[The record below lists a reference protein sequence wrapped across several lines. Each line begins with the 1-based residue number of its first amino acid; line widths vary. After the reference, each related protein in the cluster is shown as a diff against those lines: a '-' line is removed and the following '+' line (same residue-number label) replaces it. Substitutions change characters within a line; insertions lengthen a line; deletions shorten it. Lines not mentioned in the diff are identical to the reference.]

1 MIQKTNFTKDISFL
15 INRNIYEYDISKANI
30 NILLHANV
38 IDNKTYTRLY
48 NASREER
55 QKEVGIMILKDS
67 NIYNII
73 NTNIKNMR
81 NKLIEVNNIYDDDIL
96 SAKND
101 ALFII
106 DKKPKITK
114 FDNIEFVL
122 KNVYTSFYKIDSL
135 ELYYF
140 CDTANGIEKLDVKG
154 IADNALVKHNEY
166 LLDFFKALFETI
178 QYNINDA
185 VIMLRQFYT
194 DYINNK
200 LDVGYYRNFD
210 SSSMYTLNVYNNIYN
225 SISPPSSIEY
235 INKDYNLNILRDM
248 WQIVSH
254 IVLNKK

>member
-1 MIQKTNFTKDISFL
+1 MIEKTNFTKNISFL

-38 IDNKTYTRLY
+38 IDGQTYTRLY

-67 NIYNII
+67 NIYKII

-81 NKLIEVNNIYDDDIL
+81 NKLMEVNDIYDDDIL

-106 DKKPKITK
+106 DKKPRITK

-122 KNVYTSFYKIDSL
+122 KNVYTSFFRIDSL
-135 ELYYF
+135 EMYYF
-140 CDTANGIEKLDVKG
+140 CDTANGIEKLDIKG
-154 IADNALVKHNEY
+154 ISDNALKSHTNY
-166 LLDFFKALFETI
+166 LLDFLKALFETI
-178 QYNINDA
+178 QINIDDA
-185 VIMLRQFYT
+185 VIMLRRFYT
-194 DYINNK
+194 DYVNGN
-200 LDVGYYRNFD
+200 LDIGYYRNFD

-225 SISPPSSIEY
+225 SISPPNSIEY
-235 INKDYNLNILRDM
+235 INKDYNLNILRDI

-254 IVLNKK
+254 ISLNKK